1 MAQDTVSEKSF
12 AEITA
17 SCAKVVGY
25 FHLQNNITPVK
36 RLYVKNSSDEDKENI
51 KIKISSSPAFL
62 LPTEIT
68 DIRLPRRTTAKFET
82 EVQLS
87 PLFLVGLDKT
97 EEGEICMQ
105 VTDGNDSVVAEQKFP
120 VQLLPFNACNFVEDP
135 GCLAA
140 FVRRTAELNKLL
152 NLAGRKVESWGLS
165 SCTGYSGTRNNV
177 RNFFAACYS
186 VLADQKF
193 TAAEI
198 RKDADVAIIADHR
211 ETLISK
217 IASPLELALMLAALV
232 EANGQNAIIAMMNG
246 KWYAGCFLINECL
259 PNLIGDDADMLRKKS
274 ERGVSDLSL
283 VMVDDLFGG
292 IAFEKAEKSAQTS
305 IKKDAEVDFI
315 VDVKRARIMHIFPL
329 PERVRKEGGYD
340 LRQSKDYYTDLA
352 PKQLKEYGGEIGG
365 EKEISRV
372 TQWERRLLDMDMR
385 NSLLNFKVSQTAVK
399 LLVPSLEDFIENVG
413 EIKSFT
419 LENKPRENA
428 ESLEKISDGFER
440 TAFLKPFADY
450 ILYEY
455 KNKRLRT
462 VYDMR
467 EHESTLLRLFRKEKS
482 IREETGTLTLY
493 LAAGF
498 LKWSEKDMTEDK
510 FAPLFLYPV
519 TITKKG
525 VASPVYTI
533 DVNTDDLRV
542 NSTLLEF
549 LYQEFDLD
557 MRGLATVA
565 LDTPQAVLS
574 VLARIKRETVRFKG
588 WDVYNNV
595 FLASLSFANYLLWHD
610 VRYKSDRFREHPIIR
625 SLINNRLELSGD
637 AFDLSDRSS
646 DEAYVGDNKMYLPIS
661 ADSSQYSAIYDSLS
675 KSFVLHGPPGTG
687 KSQTITNIIANN
699 IVRGRRVLFV
709 AEKMAALSV
718 VHRRL
723 QNIGL
728 GDFCLELHSNKAN
741 KTVVLS
747 HIINTLS
754 LADTTTEQDLEE
766 KAQEIAVPLE
776 KLAKELAALHR
787 KRYLGFSLYEAILN
801 YFDNE
806 DAPDCLNI
814 DSIFY
819 EKLTESSFNNY
830 LEVLT
835 ELSLRA
841 KECGDIEKS
850 PFRHIG
856 MFDYNDRWRRD
867 GESILEIYL
876 IELRHLRQYAR
887 NLLPLFNMRTVALT
901 RTKIDALYRICNLFK
916 EDCVREYFSHCKIVQ
931 NAKGMLDSFREA
943 YKKFGILSQE
953 YASRYGA
960 YPYEVPLEEVEEAMR
975 TGNYSRAVKRCL
987 PASLDKKDRG
997 FFLEFLAKCE
1007 ETRRTLFRRRDE
1019 LAGLFALTSNDT
1031 EAVNARVLVMEELFG
1046 CAEKLY
1052 ADFDINLFNE
1062 SCIDLTRYGTHR
1074 YVEFFIAAYDNLARA
1089 AKDFVTIFKTGG
1101 FVGGDDLNA
1110 CIEYVTNVQKN
1121 IDFIPNWCRYQEI
1134 VGKCRRSGFEFILE
1148 PLNVGEIS
1156 ADDILRCFKKC
1167 VYHNF
1172 IKSELYLDD
1181 VLCRFSGLNLEEAAN
1196 RFKALTEEY
1205 ERLTRQELYRKL
1217 VSSLPR
1223 ADTTGDHNLERVIL
1237 MRAEKTGMKGTTL
1250 RGLFAQIPNILKACC
1265 PCMLMSP
1272 TSVSQFLDLDM
1283 DKFDLVIFDEASQVP
1298 TCKAVGSIARG
1309 KDVIVV
1315 GDPKQLPPTTFFSS
1329 DYKDD
1334 EHYEVEDLESI
1345 LDDCLALGMPENHLL
1360 WHYRSNHESLIAFSN
1375 AMYYDNTLLTF
1386 PSPNELSSKVS
1397 FEYVDGVYE
1406 RGGSKCNKKEGDALV
1421 AEVVKRL
1428 KDPATRS
1435 QSIGIVT
1442 FNTAQ
1447 QNYIENALSKAIH
1460 QSNLDAVAY
1469 DCDEPLFVKNLESV
1483 QGDERDV
1490 ILFSVGYGPDAQG
1503 KLSLNFGP
1511 INQSGGY
1518 KRLNVAV
1525 TRARNE
1531 MKVFSAITGNM
1542 IDLNRTD
1549 SKGVAGLKA
1558 FLEYAER
1565 GREMLAI
1572 ASTDITPVSGGIGAL
1587 VAAELKDKGIMCD
1600 YNLGVSD
1607 FKIDVA
1613 VIDPRNKDKYIL
1625 AIICD
1630 SESSCKLKGVKDRVA
1645 MQTKILKKLGWNTYQ
1660 LWTVNFFNNTRREIA
1675 KIRDAITTLTEK
1687 KVMSKKL
1694 VKEITARYRAPYKS
1708 YYCKPLLKAGA
1719 EYVLNFVNEE
1729 KITSRIRDII
1739 ETESPIESSV
1749 LLDKL
1754 LVMYNVPKTAKRA
1767 VATLTEYTEQFAS
1780 MRQEFD
1786 GKVFYVDKP
1795 VETFRPADVKTARDL
1810 TKVHPDEIIAA
1821 AKCAAETRLNLERS
1835 EAVKEIIALFGTGK
1849 KTKAVAEWIEK
1860 CLDKA
1865 IAEGKLLVT
1874 VDDVLSV

>member
-87 PLFLVGLDKT
+87 PIFLVGLDKT

-292 IAFEKAEKSAQTS
+292 IAFEKAEKSAQAS

-754 LADTTTEQDLEE
+754 LADTTTDQDLEE

-1031 EAVNARVLVMEELFG
+1031 EAVNTRVLVMEELFG

>member
-87 PLFLVGLDKT
+87 PIFLVGLDKT
-97 EEGEICMQ
+97 EDGEICMQ

-292 IAFEKAEKSAQTS
+292 IAFEKAEKSAQAS